1 MKGARRRNPGAYR
14 EEETWRQ
21 LAIAALGLALISRLI
36 IGYSQTHFPLCRPQ
50 TGKERIGH
58 SPLSG
63 YTSWRSSVAAGLAQL
78 KKNPAEAGQGEPCYG
93 FESERGVLKYLLIY
107 SIPHCRLGGR
117 GPHAPDG
124 VADIVG
130 DQQTAG
136 PIDRDADRAAECLVV
151 CVDEAGE
158 DIRRLS

>member
-36 IGYSQTHFPLCRPQ
+36 IGYSQTYFPRCRPQ

-58 SPLSG
+58 SPLSL
-63 YTSWRSSVAAGLAQL
+63 YILAFKCRGGPRTL

-93 FESERGVLKYLLIY
+93 FERER
-107 SIPHCRLGGR
+107 
-117 GPHAPDG
+117 HA
-124 VADIVG
+124 
-130 DQQTAG
+130 
-136 PIDRDADRAAECLVV
+136 
-151 CVDEAGE
+151 
-158 DIRRLS
+158 

>member
-1 MKGARRRNPGAYR
+1 VGAARHRRAGARSHKSPYHRL
-14 EEETWRQ
+14 
-21 LAIAALGLALISRLI
+21 LANTLSTLPTPNGKGEDWPFTALRLYILA
-36 IGYSQTHFPLCRPQ
+36 FKCRGGPC
-50 TGKERIGH
+50 T
-58 SPLSG
+58 
-63 YTSWRSSVAAGLAQL
+63 L

-117 GPHAPDG
+117 GPHAPDD